1 MKLTHSGQQLW
12 GPVYPSGYRVNMENR
27 CTSPDF
33 PTPYTP
39 LAPCREPALIIRV
52 DLHQARDSL
61 NAQKHLQVTL
71 GILKLVFILL
81 LQINITAQRSFT
93 LFCSCRPGQAHKR
106 SHSEEGMGK
115 RGSFLP
121 RWETWRHQHTVRTRV
136 PTERTLTPKALGTT
150 GG

>member
-33 PTPYTP
+33 PPHHLAP
-39 LAPCREPALIIRV
+39 LALPCREPALIIRV
-52 DLHQARDSL
+52 DLHQAKGLSKCSEASPSDFGNPETSI
-61 NAQKHLQVTL
+61 HLTL
-71 GILKLVFILL
+71 ADQHHCQGP
-81 LQINITAQRSFT
+81 FT

-121 RWETWRHQHTVRTRV
+121 AMGDLEASAHSQNQSPH
-136 PTERTLTPKALGTT
+136 
-150 GG
+150 